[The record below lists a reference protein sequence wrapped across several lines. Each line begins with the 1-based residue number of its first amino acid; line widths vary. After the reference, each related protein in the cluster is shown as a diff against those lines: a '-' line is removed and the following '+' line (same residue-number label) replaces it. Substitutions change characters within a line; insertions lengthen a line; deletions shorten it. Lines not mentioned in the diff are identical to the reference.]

1 MGCHLDFHWET
12 QMDQSMDYQMVHR
25 WDYHSEM
32 QMDPW
37 KEHQKVRHWDCHWEN
52 LMGYH
57 WDYR

>member
-1 MGCHLDFHWET
+1 MDCHWET

-37 KEHQKVRHWDCHWEN
+37 KEHQKVHHWDCHWEN